1 MVVRWV
7 RRAILIWLLSLA
19 AFLVAAD
26 FGVRVIAQ
34 YLVARQLQE
43 SLALQDRPKVSFGG
57 WPFLPELVSGD
68 LASVS
73 VDAHGTLTDQ
83 RFPTE
88 SVDATMR
95 DVKFSLSDL
104 LSGGNQR
111 VRADSGEGTLT
122 MTEDDV
128 NAALSSDLGVT
139 VRLKDG
145 KVRLSSDQVEGT
157 IEASPRISRG
167 SLLLE
172 PDNSAL
178 PTIRLALPDLAD
190 GLTFT
195 GVKITGDQAVFTF
208 ELKDA
213 SFQT

>member
-1 MVVRWV
+1 MVVRWA
-7 RRAILIWLLSLA
+7 RRAILIWLLSLV

-34 YLVARQLQE
+34 YLVARQLQQ

-83 RFPTE
+83 RFPVE

-95 DVKFSLSDL
+95 DVKFSLGNL
-104 LSGGNQR
+104 VSGGNQR
-111 VRADSGEGTLT
+111 VQADSGDGTLT

-128 NAALSSDLGVT
+128 NAALPQDLGVT
-139 VRLKDG
+139 VR
-145 KVRLSSDQVEGT
+145 
-157 IEASPRISRG
+157 
-167 SLLLE
+167 
-172 PDNSAL
+172 
-178 PTIRLALPDLAD
+178 
-190 GLTFT
+190 
-195 GVKITGDQAVFTF
+195 
-208 ELKDA
+208 
-213 SFQT
+213 